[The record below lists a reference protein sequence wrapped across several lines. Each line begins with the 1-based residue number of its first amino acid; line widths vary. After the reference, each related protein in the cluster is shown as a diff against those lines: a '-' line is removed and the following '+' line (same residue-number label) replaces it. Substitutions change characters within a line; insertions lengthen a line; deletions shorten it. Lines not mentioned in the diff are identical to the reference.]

1 MSVKMQLSWEPGGAL
16 EVDQAEALGEAL
28 QGWGREP
35 GSFVVL
41 EAPSGRVLQ
50 AAGDTARGFVLEC
63 LELDESV
70 LRSQRDDLSRVELL
84 RRLQAFWLSGGEGG
98 AEAPWR
104 QGLRWRA
111 EGAHAG
117 EGRPPDPSPPGWT
130 YWLCSLLLLM
140 LLPALLAAGGYW
152 GHLQGERYR
161 SQALALEMQ
170 VVARER
176 SSVGGK
182 AHTQLTLSHLDPQG
196 RETRYV
202 YRAFS
207 KNSHQ
212 FAQVGE
218 RITLWQRQDGSG
230 ELRDVPPNGNLE
242 FVGAGVLSIGLLVF
256 WGRGV
261 RQGLRARGR
270 PGRWSR
276 LALRQTSS

>member
-1 MSVKMQLSWEPGGAL
+1 MRLSREPGGTVQ
-16 EVDQAEALGEAL
+16 VDQAEALGEAL

-50 AAGDTARGFVLEC
+50 AAGDTASGFVLEC

-70 LRSQRDDLSRVELL
+70 LRSQRDDLSRAELL

-104 QGLRWRA
+104 RGLRWRA
-111 EGAHAG
+111 EGANAG
-117 EGRPPDPSPPGWT
+117 EGRPQDPSPPGWT
-130 YWLCSLLLLM
+130 YWLCSLLLLLLL

-170 VVARER
+170 VIARER

-182 AHTQLTLSHLDPQG
+182 AYTQLTLSHLDSQG

-218 RITLWQRQDGSG
+218 RIRLWQRQDGSG

-242 FVGAGVLSIGLLVF
+242 FVSAGVLSIGLLVF